1 MTKIEVLTLQ
11 KAENLIIEGENLEV
25 LKLLSNS
32 YREKV
37 KCIYIDPPYNIG
49 NDFVYSDNYSEDKKP
64 YWEQTGVTENGVK
77 IDTNTETDG
86 RFHSNWLDMI
96 YSRLLIARAL
106 LKTEGVIFVS
116 IDDTEVT
123 NLRKL
128 MDEVFGED
136 NFVSIFVWKSR
147 QNKDNRNTTGASI
160 DHEYV
165 ICYSKNNE
173 SKALKGSERKTE
185 QYSNP
190 DNDPRG
196 DWTSGNMVG
205 ILPENLRPNCHYDLI
220 NPQTAL
226 ITGKQRW
233 GGDMIKT
240 Q

>member
-1 MTKIEVLTLQ
+1 
-11 KAENLIIEGENLEV
+11 
-25 LKLLSNS
+25 
-32 YREKV
+32 
-37 KCIYIDPPYNIG
+37 
-49 NDFVYSDNYSEDKKP
+49 
-64 YWEQTGVTENGVK
+64 
-77 IDTNTETDG
+77 
-86 RFHSNWLDMI
+86 MI
-96 YSRLLIARAL
+96 FSRLLIARAL
-106 LKTEGVIFVS
+106 LKTEGVIFIS
-116 IDDTEVT
+116 IDDNEVT

-165 ICYSKNNE
+165 VCYSKNNE

-196 DWTSGNMVG
+196 DWASGNMVG

-220 NPQTAL
+220 NPKTGINYGKAKMGWRYDKNTMSRLIEEDRILWPNDSNGRPRRKVFLNELLDSYAGFTSMIGENIYTRNGTQEIEELFGTRVFDFPKPSAL
-226 ITGKQRW
+226 IEELN
-233 GGDMIKT
+233 
-240 Q
+240 